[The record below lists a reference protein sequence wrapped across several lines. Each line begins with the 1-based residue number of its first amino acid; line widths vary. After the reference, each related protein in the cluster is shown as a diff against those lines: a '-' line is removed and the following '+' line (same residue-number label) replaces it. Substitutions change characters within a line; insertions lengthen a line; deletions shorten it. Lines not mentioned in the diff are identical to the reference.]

1 MKSKTPPLDASR
13 PLEEPTFLSVPPLVE
28 AVAGLREAAGLCS
41 RIRAD
46 APFQTK
52 SDSSPVTV
60 ADFAVQAVLARRLAQ
75 AVPDSVLVA
84 EEDSRSLRG
93 EAGRPMMT
101 EVTRH
106 VRSVFPGATAEDV
119 QRWIDLGRGEP
130 GTDFWTLD
138 PVDGTKGFRRG
149 GQYVIALARILHG
162 RVALAVLACPA
173 LRLAVP
179 GLAAEPG
186 VLAVAAH
193 GEGTWACGMSGGS
206 WVRLRA
212 SAVDDPKEAR
222 CLRSVEGAHTDEDWL
237 SRILSDLGIIPAPA
251 RMDSQA
257 KYLVVA
263 AGEADV
269 IFRLVPPADRGHRE
283 WVWDQAAAALLV
295 EEAGGRVTDLE
306 GRPLDFDAG
315 RRLDRNFGVLATN
328 GRLHDAA
335 LATLRRVLPR

>member
-1 MKSKTPPLDASR
+1 
-13 PLEEPTFLSVPPLVE
+13 
-28 AVAGLREAAGLCS
+28 
-41 RIRAD
+41 
-46 APFQTK
+46 
-52 SDSSPVTV
+52 VTV

-84 EEDSRSLRG
+84 EEDSRSLQG

-101 EVTRH
+101 EVVRH
-106 VRSVFPGATAEDV
+106 VRSVFPGATAQDV
-119 QRWIDLGRGEP
+119 QGWIDLGRGEP

-149 GQYVIALARILHG
+149 GQYVVALARILQG
-162 RVALAVLACPA
+162 RVTLAGLACPA
-173 LRLAVP
+173 LSLTVP
-179 GLAAEPG
+179 GLGGEPG

-193 GEGTWACGMSGGS
+193 GEGTWACGLSGGS

-237 SRILSDLGIIPAPA
+237 HRILSDLGIIRSPA

-263 AGEADV
+263 AGDADL

-283 WVWDQAAAALLV
+283 WIWDQAAAALLV

-306 GRPLDFDAG
+306 GRPLDFGAG